1 MRAIT
6 LLFIFAI
13 SFNSINSEREEFTER
28 YDQLDEKGLRILN
41 FYNSSH
47 RPLGIE
53 GVYTHDIIDKIEW
66 IITGD
71 SSNKSEYPNR
81 YVSRED
87 LNLYNPFIS
96 TFAIELSKLKEF
108 QEAKFSITRFP
119 VNKLKY
125 KLWTNVSAGNFAEV
139 DELIIA
145 DEIIDILKIPRHNH

>member
-6 LLFIFAI
+6 LLFILAI
-13 SFNSINSEREEFTER
+13 SFNSITSERQEFDEYDNKDER
-28 YDQLDEKGLRILN
+28 GRSILN

-53 GVYTHDIIDKIEW
+53 GIDTHNIIDKIRW
-66 IITGD
+66 IINAD

-81 YVSRED
+81 YVSRKD

-96 TFAIELSKLKEF
+96 RFAIELSKLKEF
-108 QEAKFSITRFP
+108 QEARFKITRFP
-119 VNKLKY
+119 VHSLKY
-125 KLWTNVSAGNFAEV
+125 RLQGYIAEGNFAEV
-139 DELIIA
+139 DKWILA